1 MIDINK
7 IIYVIMALLL
17 GSFLLSIS
25 YLYKKN
31 LSLLEQLSS
40 LEALCSKEPQQL
52 EPIIKYKDK
61 KIEIIKEIPIKDET
75 CEQKLNT
82 LHTIINNF

>member
-7 IIYVIMALLL
+7 IIYAIMAVFL
-17 GSFLLSIS
+17 GVFILSIS

-31 LSLLEQLSS
+31 TSLIERLSTLET
-40 LEALCSKEPQQL
+40 LCSKEPQQL
-52 EPIIKYKDK
+52 EPIIKYKER
-61 KIEIIKEIPIKDET
+61 KIEVIKKIPIKDET